1 MGSGLDTAGRS
12 EGMNVTFRIDGE
24 VAGDGLLQPCMT

>member
-24 VAGDGLLQPCMT
+24 VTATVCFSRA